1 MISNELRRLNRL
13 YSEIDAAYH
22 EAAFRLGVSD
32 SELRILYALCSE
44 NSCRPLSDVVQES
57 GLTKQTVNSAL
68 RKMER
73 EGLLYL
79 QPEGKRSKLVC
90 LTETGKNL
98 AGRSALRLMELE
110 DAVYA
115 EWSSDELRLYLAL
128 TERYVNSFREKIK
141 VL

>member
-1 MISNELRRLNRL
+1 MISNELRRLNQL

-32 SELRILYALCSE
+32 SELRILYALCNDESSRLLSE
-44 NSCRPLSDVVQES
+44 VIHES
-57 GLTKQTVNSAL
+57 GLSKQTVNSAL
-68 RKMER
+68 RKLEKD
-73 EGLLYL
+73 GLLYL
-79 QPEGKRSKLVC
+79 QPEGSRSKRVC
-90 LTETGKNL
+90 LTESGRCL
-98 AGRSALRLMELE
+98 CQDSAGRLMSLE

-128 TERYVNSFREKIK
+128 TERYINSFRERIK